1 MKKIIL
7 SLSIMLIAVAA
18 LVSCGDGDRID
29 QRGGLAIP
37 QKPTILNVKSVP
49 GGAVV
54 KVSIPDDP
62 NIKGVVATYVR
73 NGATVE
79 SRISRYLDTLE
90 VKGYADEAEHEVTIQ
105 TFNADD
111 EKSAG
116 QVIKITPEEAPV
128 KTVQFEVFET
138 FGGIKI
144 KITKNPT
151 LAKLALVVQCDQNN
165 PDQELT
171 YDQRKWKDVSTLFT
185 TSDSVM
191 LSRRGLEAVPT
202 VFAFHFRDDF
212 GNVSETQLLKLTP
225 KEETALNKSLCKHYP
240 LSDDNFVNDPNGGG
254 IPALFDGVINGT
266 GKFFLAAKGCPIPT
280 WFTIAL
286 NQTASIS
293 RIATNPRGDYMVYQS
308 GNIREWE
315 FWGIY
320 DDPAQD
326 LVNNPCSST
335 DADYDERHGFSHGWF
350 LLTKGEQYKPS
361 GYAPDGTVD
370 GWTTEDREYYLNNT
384 EYECDNTN
392 PLTPRAFDKIRY
404 LRVVVINTFD
414 SWQYHQTSGGW
425 FIGEIS
431 PYGQLYDE

>member
-1 MKKIIL
+1 MKKILL
-7 SLSIMLIAVAA
+7 SFSVTLMAAIA

-29 QRGGLAIP
+29 QKGGLATP
-37 QKPTILNVKSVP
+37 QKPTIVNVKSVP

-62 NIKGVVATYVR
+62 YIKGVVATYVR

-90 VKGYADEAEHEVTIQ
+90 VKGYADLAEHEVNIQ

-111 EKSAG
+111 EKSEG
-116 QVIKITPEEAPV
+116 QVIKFTPQEAPV
-128 KTVQFEVFET
+128 KTAKLDVFET
-138 FGGIKI
+138 FGGIKV
-144 KITKNPT
+144 KITNNPT
-151 LAKLALVVQCDQNN
+151 LAKLALVIQCDQNN

-185 TSDSVM
+185 TSDSVL
-191 LSRRGLEAVPT
+191 LSRRGLESVPT
-202 VFAFHFRDDF
+202 VFAFHFRDDY
-212 GNVSETQLLKLTP
+212 GNVSETQLIKLTP
-225 KEETALNKSLCKHYP
+225 KHEAALDKNKCKHYQ
-240 LSDDNFVNDPNGGG
+240 LTDDNFVNDGNGGG
-254 IPALFDGVINGT
+254 IPALFDGVINGS

-293 RIATNPRGDYMVYQS
+293 RIATNPRWDYMPFQS

-326 LVNNPCSST
+326 LVNNPCSKE
-335 DADYDERHGFSHGWF
+335 DADYNERHGFSRGWF

-404 LRVVVINTFD
+404 LRVVVVNTFD
-414 SWQYHQTSGGW
+414 SWQYKQTSGGW

-431 PYGQLYDE
+431 PYGEVYDE